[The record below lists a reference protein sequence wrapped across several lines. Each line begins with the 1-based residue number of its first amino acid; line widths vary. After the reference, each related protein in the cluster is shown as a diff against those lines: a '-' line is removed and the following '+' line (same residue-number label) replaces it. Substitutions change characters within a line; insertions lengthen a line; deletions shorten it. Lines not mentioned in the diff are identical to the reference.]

1 MTQEISIDHFKPL
14 HIEKMLQYLYTGDYT
29 VEIDDVINA
38 MDHTTSSIPLSPVQS
53 ADCEECLVA
62 LRARMYDL
70 GDYFQIDALKVT
82 AKRQFQI
89 KLERG
94 KTEEALVEVIK
105 VVYNSTPES
114 DKGLRD
120 ILIDDI
126 VILDRRLSRGVLRKV
141 PDEFAFDV
149 RISSL
154 YCLRVTKAP
163 RLSNPMAPSKT
174 VR

>member
-1 MTQEISIDHFKPL
+1 MP
-14 HIEKMLQYLYTGDYT
+14 
-29 VEIDDVINA
+29 
-38 MDHTTSSIPLSPVQS
+38 
-53 ADCEECLVA
+53 CR

-82 AKRQFQI
+82 AKWQFQI

-126 VILDRRLSRGVLRKV
+126 VILDRRLSRGMLR
-141 PDEFAFDV
+141 
-149 RISSL
+149 
-154 YCLRVTKAP
+154 
-163 RLSNPMAPSKT
+163 
-174 VR
+174 